1 MGQPHNPAFLPSIGV
16 NYKSPMSFRE
26 RFINT
31 LALIGYK
38 FYRDYSQLPKYE
50 SMIETWSKREYFY
63 TPRKDV
69 LKFELYRNKSITFS
83 KT

>member
-1 MGQPHNPAFLPSIGV
+1 
-16 NYKSPMSFRE
+16 MSFRE

-50 SMIETWSKREYFY
+50 SMIDQHFPDDPRSNRPSLADLEYTAGLTLTGGNPMVMY
-63 TPRKDV
+63 
-69 LKFELYRNKSITFS
+69 LKLV
-83 KT
+83 